1 MTGDEAHVEHIKTD
15 YRSAALDSRARAILE
30 FAEKVTTKAPEVT
43 ADDLDQLRRLG
54 LSDEEILDVV
64 LITAYYNFMTRI
76 ADALGVELDE
86 HIRGHG
92 ASRA

>member
-1 MTGDEAHVEHIKTD
+1 VTGDEAHVEHIKTD
-15 YRSAALDSRARAILE
+15 YRSAVLDARARAILE
-30 FAEKVTTKAPEVT
+30 FAEKVTTDAPAVT
-43 ADDLDQLRRLG
+43 AGDLDQLRRLG

-86 HIRGHG
+86 HIRGHA

>member
-1 MTGDEAHVEHIKTD
+1 MSGDEAHVERIKTD
-15 YRSAALDSRARAILE
+15 YRSAALEPRARAILD

-43 ADDLDQLRRLG
+43 ADDLEQLRRLG

-86 HIRGHG
+86 HIR
-92 ASRA
+92 ARATSRA

>member
-1 MTGDEAHVEHIKTD
+1 VTGDEAHVEHIKTD
-15 YRSAALDSRARAILE
+15 YRSAALDTRARAILE

-43 ADDLDQLRRLG
+43 ADDLDQLRRMG

-64 LITAYYNFMTRI
+64 SITAYYNFMTRI

-86 HIRGHG
+86 HIRDPA